1 MAITVV
7 NLIEKDNTT
16 TANVVDRSPVQVDV
30 IVSGG
35 IINTAEGVGTLE
47 SLDDINDVTITS
59 VQDGDGLFYNSV
71 TNKWE
76 NTKTAHKHLQNNAST
91 TWTITHN
98 LDLTNYLPT
107 ITVKLTEGAVYNN
120 VQAMGIVT
128 YINQNQLTINFLQA
142 KSGYAYIKK

>member
-35 IINTAEGVGTLE
+35 IINTAEGAGTLE
-47 SLDDINDVTITS
+47 SLDDINDVTITN
-59 VQDGDGLFYNSV
+59 VQGGDGLFYNSV

-76 NTKTAHKHLQNNAST
+76 NTKTAHKHFQNNSST
-91 TWTITHN
+91 TWSITHN
-98 LDLTNYLPT
+98 LNLENYLPT
-107 ITVKLTEGAVYNN
+107 ITVKLTEGAVYND

>member
-47 SLDDINDVTITS
+47 SLDDINDVTITN
-59 VQDGDGLFYNSV
+59 VQGGDGLFYNST

-76 NTKTAHKHLQNNAST
+76 NTKTVHKHFQNNSST
-91 TWTITHN
+91 TWSVTHN
-98 LDLTNYLPT
+98 LELADYLPT
-107 ITVKLTEGAVYNN
+107 ITVKLTEGTVYND

>member
-47 SLDDINDVTITS
+47 SLDDINDVTITN
-59 VQDGDGLFYNSV
+59 VQGGDGLFYNST

-76 NTKTAHKHLQNNAST
+76 NTKTAHKHFQNNSST
-91 TWTITHN
+91 TWSITHN
-98 LDLTNYLPT
+98 LNLDNYLPT
-107 ITVKLTEGAVYNN
+107 ITVKLTEGTVYND